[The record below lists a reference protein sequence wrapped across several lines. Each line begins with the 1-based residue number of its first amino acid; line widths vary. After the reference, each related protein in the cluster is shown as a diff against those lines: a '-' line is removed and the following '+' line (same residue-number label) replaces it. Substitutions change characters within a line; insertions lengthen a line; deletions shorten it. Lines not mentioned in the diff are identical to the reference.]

1 MRWLVLCAVC
11 GVAVWGMPLFADG
24 EKAKEEKPLVQVA
37 LLLDTSG
44 SMEGLINQ
52 ARRQLWRF
60 VNELATAKMDGKN
73 PRIEVALYEYGNDK
87 LPRETQWIRCVVGLT
102 ADLDLVAKELF
113 ALRTSGGTEC
123 CGAVIKHAV
132 ENLKWSN
139 SPKALK
145 VIFIA
150 GNEPFTQ
157 GSVDYRV
164 ACKMAVERGIIV
176 NTIYCGPYDAG
187 ARSGWKDGARLAE
200 GKYMNIDQRKVVHI
214 EAPQDKRLAELGQKL
229 GKLVVPFGRYGA
241 KRLKAQEAVE
251 KEVRKAGAFV
261 AAERAL
267 AKARAA
273 DSSAWDL
280 VDAVRKGKVKL
291 EDIKTEDLPE
301 KLRKMT
307 LQQRKD
313 YIQKLIKERERIEKE
328 IERLSRER
336 REYIQKK
343 MKELEKEGAATL
355 GAAMIKA
362 LREQA
367 KKKGFVFEDE
377 KK

>member
-1 MRWLVLCAVC
+1 MRWLVLIVVCGLVLCAV
-11 GVAVWGMPLFADG
+11 PLFADG
-24 EKAKEEKPLVQVA
+24 EKGKEEKPLVQVA

-44 SMEGLINQ
+44 SMQGLINQ

-60 VNELATAKMDGKN
+60 VNELATAKMGGKK
-73 PRIEVALYEYGNDK
+73 PRIEVALYEYGNDG
-87 LPRETQWIRCVVGLT
+87 LPRHKQWIRCVVGLT

-113 ALRTSGGTEC
+113 ALRTNGGTEC

-157 GSVDYRV
+157 GSVDYHA
-164 ACKMAVERGIIV
+164 ACKMAIERGIIV
-176 NTIYCGPYDAG
+176 NTIYCGRYEEG

-200 GKYMNIDQRKVVHI
+200 GKYMNIDQSRVVHI
-214 EAPQDKRLAELGQKL
+214 EAPQDKKLAELGQKL
-229 GKLVVPFGRYGA
+229 GKLAVPFGRYGA
-241 KRLKAQEAVE
+241 ERLKAQKAVE
-251 KEVRKAGAFV
+251 KEVTKAGAPV

-273 DSSAWDL
+273 DTSGWDL

-291 EDIKTEDLPE
+291 EGMKDEDLPE
-301 KLRKMT
+301 KMRKMT
-307 LQQRKD
+307 LEQRKA
-313 YIQKLIKERERIEKE
+313 YIQKLIKEREEIEKE
-328 IERLSRER
+328 IEKLSRER
-336 REYIQKK
+336 KEYIQKK